1 MLHLLLPQYG
11 HQEKNCRAQ
20 ASDRSNSM
28 QSGPTDQKHVSLG
41 RSPVY
46 TCLEQ
51 PFVRWK
57 NHDECEGNDHENQ
70 RSAGDPEHRIT
81 FNSATGLRL
90 AIIRTIPTCLED
102 GQVEPAEAVAFANN
116 LYLDDLSVMDI
127 ESKGPG

>member
-1 MLHLLLPQYG
+1 MLNLLLAQYC

-81 FNSATGLRL
+81 YISATGSGL
-90 AIIRTIPTCLED
+90 AISIPTPTRLED
-102 GQVEPAEAVAFANN
+102 GQ
-116 LYLDDLSVMDI
+116 
-127 ESKGPG
+127 